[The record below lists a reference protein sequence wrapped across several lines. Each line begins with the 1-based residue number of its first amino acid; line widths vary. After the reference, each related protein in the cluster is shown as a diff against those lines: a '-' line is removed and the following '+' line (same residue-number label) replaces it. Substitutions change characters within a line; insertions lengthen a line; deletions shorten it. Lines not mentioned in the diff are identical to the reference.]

1 MAKTTVSRRRSTVV
15 APKEPAVK
23 KEIVVSGNVCA
34 PEKPNG
40 SETYQKG
47 WFCAAV
53 CADGSL
59 FTDEADSPAG
69 ILEILT
75 NAIIAWVDFRTSDF
89 EKEGCIGGTLLGFSD
104 QLISSLSG
112 DSRLLYEDLDTE
124 MGLKLPSIQIRLHE
138 HPDVHSHT
146 TLLLLRK
153 NLILTIHPLDVD
165 RRFSRLRRYSSK
177 VLRKIPIDASPE
189 DKLTTLL
196 IRIIDQN
203 NDRNFEHLR
212 QIEEHGDE
220 LNKRLMNPETP
231 RNILGPEIYGMKH
244 ALITY
249 LNALWETVD
258 VLHDVR
264 YGDAEIISDD
274 THILEQV
281 GLLTEDVKQ
290 QIGLAEHLS
299 EVLASGL
306 EVLQSIY
313 NNQLQV
319 LNNRMAMIMTWL
331 TILGTAVLVPNTLAT
346 IFGNTA
352 FAMTPDDRGW
362 YVALLIVSTIL
373 ATGLAFWWA
382 RRSGWLPKKMD

>member
-1 MAKTTVSRRRSTVV
+1 MAKAAVNRKRTIAGAST
-15 APKEPAVK
+15 KESAA
-23 KEIVVSGNVCA
+23 EIECLAAEKVCS
-34 PEKPNG
+34 EKQT
-40 SETYQKG
+40 ETEVFQKG
-47 WFCAAV
+47 WFCAAI

-69 ILEILT
+69 ILDILS
-75 NAIIAWVDFRTSDF
+75 NAILAWVDFRTNDF
-89 EKEGCIGGTLLGFSD
+89 GKESCVGGTLLGFSD

-112 DSRLLYEDLDTE
+112 ESRLLYEDLDTE
-124 MGLKLPSIQIRLHE
+124 MGIKLPSIQIRLHE
-138 HPDVHSHT
+138 HPDVQLHT

-153 NLILTIHPLDVD
+153 NLILTIHPVDVD
-165 RRFSRLRRYSSK
+165 RRFSRLRRYSTRI
-177 VLRKIPIDASPE
+177 LQKIPIDASAE
-189 DKLTTLL
+189 DKLTMLL

-244 ALITY
+244 ALISY

-264 YGDAEIISDD
+264 YGDAEIISDNQHLLD
-274 THILEQV
+274 QV

-362 YVALLIVSTIL
+362 YVALLVGSTVL
-373 ATGLAFWWA
+373 ATFLAFWWA
-382 RRSGWLPKKMD
+382 RRSGWFPKKMD